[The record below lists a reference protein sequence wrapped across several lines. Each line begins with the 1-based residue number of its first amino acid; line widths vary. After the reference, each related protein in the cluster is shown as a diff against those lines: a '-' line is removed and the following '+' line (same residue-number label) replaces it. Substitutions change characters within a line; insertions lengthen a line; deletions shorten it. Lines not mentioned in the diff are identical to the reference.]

1 MQLRNKV
8 SLFAEASP
16 FCACFLGDRLELNQV
31 PNLLGRVP
39 DQLTIAERRQYS
51 GKWIAIELYNIKTLP
66 LRRIEVVGD
75 SVADCA
81 TQLKSKDLAPA
92 SYEFVQ
98 IHPAY

>member
-51 GKWIAIELYNIKTLP
+51 GKWIAIELYNIKPCHCGGLKLLGIPWPT
-66 LRRIEVVGD
+66 
-75 SVADCA
+75 A
-81 TQLKSKDLAPA
+81 QLS
-92 SYEFVQ
+92 
-98 IHPAY
+98 